1 MPRKSRKH
9 GDKLG
14 DDDNSCEKCLIQMNN
29 QKKVIE
35 AHVRSAEEIRWFND
49 ERNAIGTWK

>member
-1 MPRKSRKH
+1 MPRKYRKH

-14 DDDNSCEKCLIQMNN
+14 DDDNSCEKYLVWINN

-35 AHVRSAEEIRWFND
+35 TYITFAKEIRWFND
-49 ERNAIGTWK
+49 ERNVIGTWK